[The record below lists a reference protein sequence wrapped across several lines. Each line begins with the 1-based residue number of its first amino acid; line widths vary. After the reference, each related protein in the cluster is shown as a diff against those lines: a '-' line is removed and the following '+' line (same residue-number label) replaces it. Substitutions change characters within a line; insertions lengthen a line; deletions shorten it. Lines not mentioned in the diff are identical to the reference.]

1 MPINQQLTQDT
12 DIKKFKKK
20 FFKKYGMHLY
30 VYSAGHHDYRV
41 ALGVFEDCTLIALK
55 KNNPK
60 YSYMNDLKYK
70 LRERPYLVYTQAMA
84 YLAHIGGHPK
94 SKIGQHINKNHATII
109 NSVKQVENALY
120 TKEPLLNDALN
131 NILKEIK
138 DNVGTVPENIASQ
151 LNAQSNTDPIWD
163 KARRFIAKHN

>member
-94 SKIGQHINKNHATII
+94 SKIGQHINK
-109 NSVKQVENALY
+109 K
-120 TKEPLLNDALN
+120 PMLNDALN
-131 NILKEIK
+131 NILKEIE
-138 DNVGTVPENIASQ
+138 NHVGIIPEDITSK
-151 LNAQSNTDPIWD
+151 LNSQSNVDPIWD

>member
-1 MPINQQLTQDT
+1 
-12 DIKKFKKK
+12 
-20 FFKKYGMHLY
+20 MHLY

-131 NILKEIK
+131 NILKEIE
-138 DNVGTVPENIASQ
+138 NHVGIIPEDITSK
-151 LNAQSNTDPIWD
+151 LNSQSNVDPIWD